1 MSYAYYPG
9 CSLHSTAEEYDRSFR
24 KVCSGLGIELQEVS
38 SWICC
43 GSSPAHATSHLLSI
57 ALPMHNLSIIERD
70 GKDEVVVP
78 CASCFSRFKFAQYE
92 MEKDEGLSCQVHDVV
107 GSKLGGKVNVIHPL
121 EIFASRVPIL
131 SSKVVKDLSF
141 IRAVCYYGCLLT
153 RPPEVVKFDSCEYP
167 MSMDTVLRSLGVKTM
182 DWSYKT
188 ECCGASLALTETSIV
203 VKLVGDLLAEAKKVG
218 ANAVAVACPLC
229 HANLDTR
236 QAEAEALK
244 GEKFD
249 IPIFYFT
256 ELVGLA
262 LGYSPEELGLDKH
275 IVSVEPHLSGLR
287 GGVSCLR

>member
-24 KVCSGLGIELQEVS
+24 QVCLSLGIKLDEVNN
-38 SWICC
+38 WLCC
-43 GSSPAHATSHLLSI
+43 GSSPAHGTSHLLSI
-57 ALPMHNLSIIERD
+57 ALPAHNLSMVEKS

-78 CASCFSRFKFAQYE
+78 CAACYSRFKFALYE
-92 MEKDEGLSCQVHDVV
+92 VEKDGELSQQVNEVI
-107 GSKLGGKVNVIHPL
+107 GSEFGRKVNVIHPL
-121 EIFASRVPIL
+121 EILSRGEAL
-131 SSKVVKDLSF
+131 AGLKAVKDLSF

-153 RPPEVVKFDSCEYP
+153 RPPKVMKFDSCEYP
-167 MSMDTVLRSLGVKTM
+167 MSMDNVLRSVGVRTL

-188 ECCGASLALTETSIV
+188 ECCGASLALAETDIV

-236 QAEAEALK
+236 QTEAEERR
-244 GEKFD
+244 GEKFG

-262 LGYSPEELGLDKH
+262 LGYGKRELGSDKH
-275 IVSVEPHLSGLR
+275 LVSAEPLLNR
-287 GGVSCLR
+287 LQGGV